1 MPCSV
6 SVIVYDEDFH
16 VPRHLLQSRP
26 FGNGSWCLAVC
37 PAVPHPAKL
46 GTRNSSG
53 KAHESNT
60 PYLSVRSLL
69 TRNLHKNQDRWWMC
83 GVVLLRRALHT
94 GLPSREPA
102 KSCLLR
108 SPLLLLRVE
117 LSWGALYRYLPRWLG
132 CCWPITCFPSLGDK
146 SSGAARVVTQ
156 RCQLSWGGRGAGEPG
171 SRGVG
176 ASGVSG
182 SLGCLGWWGSVCRWG
197 WLKSF
202 FGLGNGVD
210 VCNTFLVY
218 VENCI
223 CPWSRFR
230 KGPVVNWLAL
240 LDGVGWNI
248 IGKVETVLRP

>member
-16 VPRHLLQSRP
+16 VPDTCCHGGRPWNPGPLAMEAGALLLP
-26 FGNGSWCLAVC
+26 CCAAPGE
-37 PAVPHPAKL
+37 L

-69 TRNLHKNQDRWWMC
+69 TRNLHKNQDRCWMC

-94 GLPSREPA
+94 GLPSRGPA

-108 SPLLLLRVE
+108 SLLLLGVE

-146 SSGAARVVTQ
+146 SSGAVRVVTQ
-156 RCQLSWGGRGAGEPG
+156 RRQLSWGGRGAGESG
-171 SRGVG
+171 RLGCRGVW
-176 ASGVSG
+176 GV
-182 SLGCLGWWGSVCRWG
+182 WGG
-197 WLKSF
+197 
-202 FGLGNGVD
+202 GG
-210 VCNTFLVY
+210 
-218 VENCI
+218 
-223 CPWSRFR
+223 RF
-230 KGPVVNWLAL
+230 
-240 LDGVGWNI
+240 VG
-248 IGKVETVLRP
+248 GGG

>member
-1 MPCSV
+1 MVGGLGIPALWQWKLVPCC
-6 SVIVYDEDFH
+6 
-16 VPRHLLQSRP
+16 
-26 FGNGSWCLAVC
+26 CL
-37 PAVPHPAKL
+37 AVPHPAKL

-94 GLPSREPA
+94 GLPSRGPA

-108 SPLLLLRVE
+108 SLLLLGVE

-146 SSGAARVVTQ
+146 SSGAVRVVTQ

-171 SRGVG
+171 SRGVWG
-176 ASGVSG
+176 VGESGESGV
-182 SLGCLGWWGSVCRWG
+182 V
-197 WLKSF
+197 
-202 FGLGNGVD
+202 
-210 VCNTFLVY
+210 
-218 VENCI
+218 
-223 CPWSRFR
+223 
-230 KGPVVNWLAL
+230 
-240 LDGVGWNI
+240 GVGLSVGVVEVILWL
-248 IGKVETVLRP
+248 GKRG